1 MARGKKTGG
10 RQAGT
15 RNKTTADVKAVA
27 ATYTTTAIEMLAEI
41 MQDATAPHSARVSAA
56 NSLLDRACGKP
67 QTFAENSISVE
78 SGESFPTQIEL
89 VAFESNYLKRLQES
103 VLSEGAN
110 NG

>member
-10 RQAGT
+10 RQRGT
-15 RNKTTADVKAVA
+15 PNKSTSDLREAAQQFTADALQTLVDVMKDEAQPA
-27 ATYTTTAIEMLAEI
+27 A
-41 MQDATAPHSARVSAA
+41 ARISAA
-56 NSLLDRACGKP
+56 NSLLDRGHGKP

-89 VAFESNYLKRLQES
+89 VAFESSYLKRLQES

>member
-1 MARGKKTGG
+1 MKGTKTGG
-10 RQAGT
+10 RKAGT

-41 MQDATAPHSARVSAA
+41 MQDDTAPPAARVSAA

-89 VAFESNYLKRLQES
+89 VAFESNYLKRLQAS
-103 VLSEGAN
+103 MLSEAE